1 MKKKWTFKSIAKEI
15 VSTLLLLFVISM
27 VINYLRKPEVTEDI
41 YRLELTDIYNKSL
54 AMSKY
59 KKEPLVVHFW
69 ATWCPTCKLEA
80 SNIEALSQKHN
91 VVSIAVTSGSDEKIK
106 LFMKE
111 HDLKYRVINDSNGAL
126 AKKFGIEA
134 YPTTLIYD
142 RNGKLKFSEVGY
154 STTLGLQ
161 ARIALSN

>member
-1 MKKKWTFKSIAKEI
+1 MKKRWTVKGVVKEI

-27 VINYLRKPEVTEDI
+27 VINYIRKPEVNEDI
-41 YRLELTDIYNKSL
+41 YRLKLTDIYNKSL
-54 AMSKY
+54 AMY
-59 KKEPLVVHFW
+59 EYEKEPLVVHFW
-69 ATWCPTCKLEA
+69 ATWCTTCKLEA

-91 VVSIAVTSGSDEKIK
+91 VISIAVTSGSNQKIQ

-111 HDLKYRVINDSNGAL
+111 HNLSYNVINDSNGAL

-142 RNGKLKFSEVGY
+142 RDGKLKFSEVGY

>member
-1 MKKKWTFKSIAKEI
+1 MKKKWTVKGVVKEI
-15 VSTLLLLFVISM
+15 VSTLLLLFVVSM
-27 VINYLRKPEVTEDI
+27 VINYIRKPEVNEDI
-41 YRLELTDIYNKSL
+41 YRVELTDIYNKSL
-54 AMSKY
+54 AMY
-59 KKEPLVVHFW
+59 EYEKEPLVVHFW

-91 VVSIAVTSGSDEKIK
+91 VISIAVNSGSNNKIQ

-111 HDLKYRVINDSNGAL
+111 HNLSYNVINDSDGAL